1 MSTETEYKN
10 EEYRDRMSN
19 ISEEGKRIWI
29 YPKKP
34 SGKFYKARSIVSYF
48 LIAFLFIGPFIRV
61 GGHQFILLDVL
72 QRNFVLF
79 GIPFGPHDF
88 HLFVIAM
95 IAIIISI
102 FLFTVVYG
110 RIFCGWICPQTVF
123 MEMVFRKIEYL
134 IEGNYKKQQALDK
147 APWTSE
153 KIFKK
158 SLKHIIFYGLSFL
171 ISNIFLAYIIGSDKL
186 IKIISAPPSEH
197 FAGLTAILI
206 FSGVFYFVF
215 ARFREQAC
223 TMVCPYGR
231 LQGVM
236 LDPNSIVIAYD
247 YLRGE
252 PRGVSKKNEPE
263 DTYGDCV
270 NCNQCVEVCPTGID
284 IRNGTQLE
292 CVNCTNCIDACDEV
306 MTKVKKPKG
315 LIRYASLND
324 IQKKGHKYFSPR
336 AIGYTV
342 VLFVLYG
349 LLAFLL
355 LNRSDFELAILRTPG
370 MLFQQQ
376 PNNKISNLYDFTLTN
391 KTFDTI
397 PAELKLKGIK
407 GEIKVIGSDLKVKPE
422 QTIVAKVMVVLPE
435 NEIKQLNTPLQIEV
449 TAKGKPIDVIKTSF
463 LGKVKKGMRKRHR
476 HKR

>member
-1 MSTETEYKN
+1 MSTEKEYKD
-10 EEYRDRMSN
+10 EAYRDRMSN
-19 ISEEGKRIWI
+19 IAEDGKRIWI

-34 SGKFYKARSIVSYF
+34 NGKFYKARSIVSYF
-48 LIAFLFIGPFIRV
+48 LIAFLFITPFIKV
-61 GGHQFILLDVL
+61 GGHQFILLNIL
-72 QRNFVLF
+72 ERKFILF

-134 IEGNYKKQQALDK
+134 IEGNYKKQQKLDK

-158 SLKHIIFYGLSFL
+158 SLKHLIFYGLSFL
-171 ISNIFLAYIIGSDKL
+171 IANIFLAYIVGSDKL
-186 IKIISAPPSEH
+186 MQIVTDPPSEH
-197 FAGLTAILI
+197 FAGLTAILV
-206 FSGVFYFVF
+206 FSGIFYFVF

-236 LDPNSIVIAYD
+236 LDPNSVVIAYD

-252 PRGVSKKNEPE
+252 PRGIAKKTSTE
-263 DTYGDCV
+263 DSHGDCV
-270 NCNQCVEVCPTGID
+270 DCNQCVEVCPTGID

-324 IQKKGHKYFSPR
+324 IQRKGHKYFSPR

-355 LNRSDFELAILRTPG
+355 LNRSDFELSILRTPG
-370 MLFQQQ
+370 MLYQQQ
-376 PNNKISNLYDFTLTN
+376 ANSTISNLYDFTLTN
-391 KTFDTI
+391 KTFKSI
-397 PAELKLKGIK
+397 PAKINLKGID
-407 GEIKVIGSDLKVKPE
+407 GEIKIIGSDLKLKPQ
-422 QTIVAKVMVVLPE
+422 QTIVAKIMVIVPE
-435 NEIKQLNTPLQIEV
+435 KEIKQLNTPIEIEV
-449 TAKGKPIDVIKTSF
+449 TANGKPIDVMKTSF
-463 LGKVKKGMRKRHR
+463 LGKIKKGIRRKHR